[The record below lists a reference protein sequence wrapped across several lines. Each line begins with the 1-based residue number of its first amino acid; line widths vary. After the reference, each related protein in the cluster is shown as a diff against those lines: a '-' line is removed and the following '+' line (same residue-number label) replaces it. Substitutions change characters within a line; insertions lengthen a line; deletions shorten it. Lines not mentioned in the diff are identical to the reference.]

1 MKGKMSAKAVVA
13 VVVWLVLCVVLVLWM
28 ERRKAKEREGW
39 TDEQWRQYYDAMEKR
54 SFRGE

>member
-1 MKGKMSAKAVVA
+1 MKGKFSLKAVLV

-28 ERRKAKEREGW
+28 ERRRAKEREGW
-39 TDEQWRQYYDAMEKR
+39 TDGQWRQYYDDMEKR